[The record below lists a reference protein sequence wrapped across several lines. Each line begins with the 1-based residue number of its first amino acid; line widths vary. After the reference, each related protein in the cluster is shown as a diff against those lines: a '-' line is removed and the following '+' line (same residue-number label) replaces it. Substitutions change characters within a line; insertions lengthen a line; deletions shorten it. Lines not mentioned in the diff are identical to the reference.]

1 MTLIREVIQKKS
13 LQELITVQSGAPL
26 VEAAGLMARWNV
38 GALLVL
44 EDDAVVGIISE
55 RDFVRTVAALGRPFS
70 GVMVND
76 IMSRAVR
83 LIPGD
88 LTVENC
94 MALMTHLRLR
104 HLPVEEDGEVIGIIS
119 LGDLVKE
126 TISEQSFLI
135 EQLEAYITRSANA

>member
-1 MTLIREVIQKKS
+1 MTLIREVIEKKS

-44 EDDAVVGIISE
+44 EDDAVVGIVSE

-135 EQLEAYITRSANA
+135 EQLEAYISRSANA

>member
-1 MTLIREVIQKKS
+1 MTLIREVIEKKS

>member
-1 MTLIREVIQKKS
+1 MTLIRDVIENKS
-13 LQELITVQSGAPL
+13 LKELITVQAGAPL

-38 GALLVL
+38 GALLVM
-44 EDDAVVGIISE
+44 EDDAVVGIVSE

-70 GVMVND
+70 GVLVND
-76 IMSRAVR
+76 IMSRSVR
-83 LIPGD
+83 LIPAD
-88 LTVENC
+88 LTVDNC

-104 HLPVEEDGEVIGIIS
+104 HLPVEEDGEIIGIIS

-126 TISEQSFLI
+126 TISEQSFVI

>member
-44 EDDAVVGIISE
+44 EDDAVVGIVSE

-83 LIPGD
+83 LIPAD